1 MYVAGAGL
9 KGLVEDEIP
18 WIFWMWCLAHR
29 LELAI
34 KDTLKGTSF
43 DQIDEMLLRLYYIY
57 ERSPKKCRQLEKI
70 ITHLKGYPSIDEG
83 GVKPVRASGS
93 RWIGHK
99 WRAMKHILSKFGAYT
114 NHLATLSEDVITK
127 LADRSKLKG
136 YYKQWV
142 NAKYLLG
149 CAAFCDLL
157 APCVVLSK
165 VMQYNHL
172 DIIQALTSMLQTV
185 KETERLRSTDLD
197 QWPTYAATLEKCI
210 EKDGEYEYQCQKL
223 NNFLA
228 AKAYYTSHYGEFCS
242 KITEYI
248 KSRLTWSNLQQLRE
262 SET

>member
-1 MYVAGAGL
+1 MSAQGIFQVLADVLQSLGITAVSRSEATKLVGIGSDRAAANVAGAGL
-9 KGLVEDEIP
+9 KGLVEDEFP

-34 KDTLKGTSF
+34 TDTLKGTSF

-57 ERSPKKCRQLEKI
+57 ERSPKKCRQLEEI
-70 ITHLKGYPSIDEG
+70 ITHLKGCLSIDEG

-99 WRAMKHILSKFGAYT
+99 WRAMKRILSKFGAYT
-114 NHLATLSEDVITK
+114 NHLPTLSEDVTTK
-127 LADRSKLKG
+127 SADRSKLIG

-157 APCVVLSK
+157 APSVVLSK
-165 VMQYNHL
+165 VMQYDHL
-172 DIIQALTSMLQTV
+172 DIIQALTSVLQTV

-197 QWPTYAATLEKCI
+197 QWPTNA
-210 EKDGEYEYQCQKL
+210 
-223 NNFLA
+223 
-228 AKAYYTSHYGEFCS
+228 
-242 KITEYI
+242 
-248 KSRLTWSNLQQLRE
+248 
-262 SET
+262 